1 MRFYP
6 LVAGL
11 LLCGLLAQAQ
21 TPQLDSQESAF
32 LTLINTYR
40 SQNGAGP
47 LQISPALEN
56 SSTWMSNDMATKN
69 YFSHTDS
76 LGRDPGTR
84 IAAFGYPYYPWGEN
98 IAAGYSDAQ
107 STLNQWITACDPD
120 GSGTCT
126 YAHRQNMLNPAFV
139 VIGIGRAAGG
149 TYGWYWTTDFGG
161 VLDTNQNSAPSIT
174 SFTASPSTITAGQ
187 SSTLNWS
194 VSGATTLTLDN
205 GIGSVTG
212 SSSRTVSPGSTTT
225 YTLTATNS
233 TGSVSARATVTVQPL
248 SGGNQPPTTPSI
260 TSAVARSA
268 TEIDLA
274 WTASTDTLGIAG
286 YQIIRNGTVA
296 ASVSGTTLNWADTGV
311 TAGTTYSYVVKA
323 FDSAGNYSAASNT
336 VQVTT
341 PSLSGGTTGSG
352 FFPVAPCRA
361 VDTRA
366 SSGMPA
372 LFGAPSL
379 SAGQTR
385 TFRIP
390 FSGCGIP
397 AGASA
402 YSVNVTVV
410 PATRL
415 GYLSL
420 WPTGQTQ
427 PVVSTLNSPDGQIT
441 ANAAIVA
448 AGSNGAISVFA
459 SDNTDVIIDINGYFV
474 AGAPSALAFYPVTP
488 CRVADTRSTSFGPL
502 GSPSLGAGQTRAFAV
517 LSSTCGIPASAQAY
531 SLNLTAVPPGRL
543 GYISAWP
550 AGQAQPL
557 VSTLNSPSGRTVANA
572 AIVPAGGSGSIDIF
586 ASDTTDLVIDINGY
600 FAPAGGPGALYLYPV
615 SPCRVADTRS
625 GSGFA
630 AAFGPPSLIANG
642 QRSFSIPSGGCGI
655 PSTAQAYSLNMTAV
669 PSGSLAYLTVWP
681 AGQAQ
686 PFVSTL
692 NSSNGNVV
700 ANAAI
705 VPAGSSGAISVFAP
719 NPTDLVIDIDGYF
732 AP

>member
-11 LLCGLLAQAQ
+11 LLYGLTAQAQ
-21 TPQLDSQESAF
+21 TTQLDSQESAF

-40 SQNGAGP
+40 SQNGAGA

-56 SSTWMSNDMATKN
+56 SSTWMSTDMATKN

-84 IAAFGYPYYPWGEN
+84 MAAFGYTYYPWGEN
-98 IAAGYSDAQ
+98 IAAGNSDAQ
-107 STLNQWITACDPD
+107 STFNQWVTACDAD
-120 GSGTCT
+120 ASGNCT

-149 TYGWYWTTDFGG
+149 AYGWYWTTDFGG

-174 SFTASPSTITAGQ
+174 SFTASPSSVTPGQ
-187 SSTLNWS
+187 TSTLSWS
-194 VSGATTLTLDN
+194 VSGATSLTLDN

-233 TGSVSARATVTVQPL
+233 TGSVTAKATVTVQSQ
-248 SGGNQPPTTPSI
+248 SGGSQPPTTPSI
-260 TSAVARSA
+260 TAAVARSA
-268 TEIDLA
+268 SEIDLA
-274 WTASTDTLGIAG
+274 WTASTDTLGVAG
-286 YQIIRNGTVA
+286 YQIIRNGSVA
-296 ASVSGTTLNWADTGV
+296 ASVSGATLNWADAGV
-311 TAGTTYSYVVKA
+311 TSGATYSYVVKA
-323 FDSAGNYSAASNT
+323 FDGAGNYSAASNT

-341 PSLSGGTTGSG
+341 PSLSGGGTGSG
-352 FFPVAPCRA
+352 FFAVAPCRV
-361 VDTRA
+361 VDTRS

-379 SAGQTR
+379 GAGQTR
-385 TFRIP
+385 SFPIP
-390 FSGCGIP
+390 SSNCGIP
-397 AGASA
+397 AGASE

-410 PATRL
+410 PASRL

-420 WPTGQTQ
+420 WPTGHTQ
-427 PVVSTLNSPDGQIT
+427 PFVSTLNSPDGQVT

-448 AGSNGAISVFA
+448 AGSGGAISVFA

-502 GSPSLGAGQTRAFAV
+502 GSPSLGAGQTRAFAI
-517 LSSTCGIPASAQAY
+517 LSSSCSIPASAQAY
-531 SLNLTAVPPGRL
+531 SLNLTAVPPGSL
-543 GYISAWP
+543 GYLSAWP
-550 AGQAQPL
+550 AGQARPV
-557 VSTLNSPSGRTVANA
+557 VSTLNSMNGRTVANA
-572 AIVPAGGSGSIDIF
+572 AIVPAGGSGAIDIF
-586 ASDTTDLVIDINGY
+586 ASDPTDLVIDINGY
-600 FAPAGGPGALYLYPV
+600 FAPPGGPGALYLYPV

-625 GSGFA
+625 GSGFTGS
-630 AAFGPPSLIANG
+630 FGPPSLIANA
-642 QRSFSIPSGGCGI
+642 QRSFSISSSGCGI
-655 PSTAQAYSLNMTAV
+655 PSAAQAFSLNMTAV
-669 PSGSLAYLTVWP
+669 PSGPLGYLTVWP
-681 AGQAQ
+681 AAQAQ

-692 NSSNGNVV
+692 NSPNGNVV

-705 VPAGSSGAISVFAP
+705 VPAGSGGAISVFAP